1 MGYPAMEREKLG
13 LAPIHTRVEINI
25 IKRRTPV
32 RVLKEALIQFQSSD
46 VDFVERRDTIIL
58 RPVDGEIMATEDG
71 RIIAWFR
78 YKPLREVLEWIK
90 RVLRSICSKFWW
102 DPASEPLD
110 VGVEL
115 IFTCPNSSRRAQDI
129 LNSSIKEGLF
139 EKLIEKLRVNGIH
152 SELHGVGIRL
162 FLTPLKDGSNR
173 IIVQIEPAF
182 SEPDRSFFVD
192 LIVSR
197 SNIVLERSERYANV
211 ERVFDEIETLYSTI
225 SNFLRDL
232 R

>member
-1 MGYPAMEREKLG
+1 MGYPAMERERLG
-13 LAPIHTRVEINI
+13 LAPIHTRVEVNI

-32 RVLKEALIQFQSSD
+32 RVLKEALIQFQCSD
-46 VDFVERRDTIIL
+46 VDFIERRDTIIL
-58 RPVDGEIMATEDG
+58 RPVDGEIMATDDG

-78 YKPLREVLEWIK
+78 YKPLGEVLEWVK
-90 RVLRSICSKFWW
+90 RVLRSICSKFSW

-115 IFTCPNSSRRAQDI
+115 IFTCSNSSHHVQDI
-129 LNSSIKEGLF
+129 LNSSVKEGLF
-139 EKLIEKLRVNGIH
+139 EKLIEELRVNGIH

-173 IIVQIEPAF
+173 TIVQIEPAF

-197 SNIVLERSERYANV
+197 SNIVVERSERYANL
-211 ERVFDEIETLYSTI
+211 EQVFWEVATLYLTI
-225 SNFLRDL
+225 SKFLGGL
-232 R
+232 G